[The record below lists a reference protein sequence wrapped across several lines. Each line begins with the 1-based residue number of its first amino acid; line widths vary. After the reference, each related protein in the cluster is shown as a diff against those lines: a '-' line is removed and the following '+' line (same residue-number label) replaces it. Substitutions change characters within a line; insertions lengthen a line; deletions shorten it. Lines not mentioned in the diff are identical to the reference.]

1 MKTQIDEQCAAAV
14 DNDADAIATAQPLIA
29 PNSPVLKEVKVTL
42 LAKLGEAR
50 MSIEE
55 LLALREGSVLA
66 LDSRLNGLV
75 DLCLNDTVV
84 ARGEIVAVGDSF
96 GVRLI
101 EVGTP

>member
-1 MKTQIDEQCAAAV
+1 MNTQIDEQPV
-14 DNDADAIATAQPLIA
+14 GIAGDDGENRASAKPLI
-29 PNSPVLKEVKVTL
+29 PPDSPVLKEVKVSL

-66 LDSRLNGLV
+66 LGSSLNGLV

-96 GVRLI
+96 GVRI
-101 EVGTP
+101 VEVGSP